1 MIPSMVQING
11 AHRSSSYS
19 YSREYMY
26 IYIYTIRLTFPTC
39 NVDQQR
45 ENGTYTDPGIS

>member
-26 IYIYTIRLTFPTC
+26 IVYMYSIYVIYIYR
-39 NVDQQR
+39 DG
-45 ENGTYTDPGIS
+45 EGS